1 MKLSNFGKKLTSKSG
16 ILQLMDD
23 LGKAMSGKQKMLM
36 LGGGNP
42 AHIPEV
48 EQMWRKRFQEIL
60 DNDDQFERM
69 LGNYTT
75 PQGDGEFL
83 EVFAQFLRKTFD
95 WNVTEKNIAIL
106 NGSQTA
112 FFFLFNLLAGDTSEH
127 SVSTEKHSSKKRK
140 ILLPIA
146 PEYIGYADQG
156 ISEDMFV
163 AVKPIIE
170 YIDEHTFKYKIDFAN
185 LKIAEDIA
193 AICVS
198 RPTNP
203 TGNVITDEEVEHL
216 AALAKKHAI
225 PLILD
230 NAYGAP
236 FPNIIFTDVQ
246 MIWDENIIN
255 VMSLSK
261 IGLPSTRTSIVVAN
275 EEIIDY
281 LTRINAIASLSTG
294 TVGQHVVQPLIESGE
309 IITMSKKYVTSYYKQ
324 KSEKAVA
331 FFHKQMNGEVKYYL
345 HKSEG
350 ALFLWL
356 WCKDLPITGEELY
369 ERLKERGVL
378 VVPGH
383 YFFPGLHEDWQHKHE
398 CIRITYSQK
407 EEDVMKGLAIIA
419 EEVKKA
425 YRKNY

>member
-1 MKLSNFGKKLTSKSG
+1 MKLSNFGKKLTSHSG

-23 LGKAMSGKQKMLM
+23 LGNAMSGKQKMLM

-60 DNDDQFERM
+60 ENNDQFERM

-75 PQGDGEFL
+75 PQGDN
-83 EVFAQFLRKTFD
+83 QFIEAFVELLNENYG
-95 WNVTEKNIAIL
+95 WNITAKNIAIL

-112 FFFLFNLLAGDTSEH
+112 FFFLFNMLAGE
-127 SVSTEKHSSKKRK
+127 STEGKKK

-163 AVKPIIE
+163 AVKPLIH
-170 YIDEHTFKYKIDFAN
+170 YIDAHTFKYKIDFEK
-185 LKIAEDIA
+185 LKISDNIA
-193 AICVS
+193 AICIS

-216 AALAKKHAI
+216 ASLAEQHQI

-230 NAYGAP
+230 NAYGSP
-236 FPNIIFTDVQ
+236 FPHIIFSDVK
-246 MIWDENIIN
+246 MTWNNNIIN

-261 IGLPSTRTSIVVAN
+261 IGLPSTRTAIIVAS
-275 EEIIDY
+275 EEITSN
-281 LTRINAIASLSTG
+281 LCRINAIASLSTG
-294 TVGQHVVQPLIESGE
+294 TVGQNILLPLVKSGE
-309 IITMSKKYVTSYYKQ
+309 IIEISKKYIKSFYQQ
-324 KSEKAVA
+324 KAEKAIA
-331 FFHKQMNGEVKYYL
+331 FFHKIMNNEVDYYL

-356 WCKDLPITGEELY
+356 WCKDLPISSKQLY
-369 ERLKERGVL
+369 ERLKNHGVL

-383 YFFPGLHEDWQHKHE
+383 YFFPGLQEDWKHTSE
-398 CIRITYSQK
+398 CLRITYSQN
-407 EEDVMKGLAIIA
+407 ENDVMKGLEIIA
-419 EEVKKA
+419 EEVKRA
-425 YRKNY
+425 YEKK

>member
-1 MKLSNFGKKLTSKSG
+1 MKLSNFGKKLTSHSG

-23 LGKAMSGKQKMLM
+23 LGNAMSGKQKMLM

-48 EQMWRKRFQEIL
+48 EKIWRNRFQEIL
-60 DNDDQFERM
+60 ENNDQFERM

-75 PQGDGEFL
+75 PQGDGEFIEAFVDL
-83 EVFAQFLRKTFD
+83 LKKTYG
-95 WNVTEKNIAIL
+95 WHITEKNIAVL

-112 FFFLFNLLAGDTSEH
+112 FFFLFNMLAGEFA
-127 SVSTEKHSSKKRK
+127 EGKKK

-170 YIDEHTFKYKIDFAN
+170 YIDEHTFKYKIDFDK
-185 LKIAEDIA
+185 LKITEDIA

-203 TGNVITDEEVEHL
+203 TGNVITDEELDHL
-216 AALAKKHAI
+216 SAFAKQYNI

-230 NAYGAP
+230 NAYGSP
-236 FPNIIFTDVQ
+236 FPNIIFSDVKMTWNEQ
-246 MIWDENIIN
+246 IIN

-261 IGLPSTRTSIVVAN
+261 IGLPSTRTAIVVAN
-275 EEIIDY
+275 EEIIEN
-281 LTRINAIASLSTG
+281 LCRINAIASLSTG
-294 TVGQHVVQPLIESGE
+294 TVGQNVVLPLVKSGE
-309 IITMSKKYVTSYYKQ
+309 IIEMSKKYITTFYQQ
-324 KSEKAVA
+324 KSEKAIK
-331 FFHKQMNGEVKYYL
+331 FFHAQMNNEVDYYL

-356 WCKDLPITGEELY
+356 WCKDLPISSQELY
-369 ERLKERGVL
+369 ERLKNRGVL

-383 YFFPGLHEDWQHKHE
+383 YFFPGLQEEWKHVNE

-407 EEDVMKGLAIIA
+407 EEDVFKGLEIISQ
-419 EEVKKA
+419 EVKRA
-425 YRKNY
+425 YEKS

>member
-1 MKLSNFGKKLTSKSG
+1 MKLSNFGKKLTSHSG

-23 LGKAMSGKQKMLM
+23 LGNAMSGKQKMLM

-48 EQMWRKRFQEIL
+48 EKIWRNRFQEIL
-60 DNDDQFERM
+60 ENNDQFERM

-75 PQGDGEFL
+75 PQGDGEFIEAFVDL
-83 EVFAQFLRKTFD
+83 LKKTYG
-95 WNVTEKNIAIL
+95 WHITEKNIAVL

-112 FFFLFNLLAGDTSEH
+112 FFFLFNMLAGEFA
-127 SVSTEKHSSKKRK
+127 EGKKK

-170 YIDEHTFKYKIDFAN
+170 YIDEHTFKYKIDFDK
-185 LKIAEDIA
+185 LKITEDIA

-203 TGNVITDEEVEHL
+203 TGNVITDEELDHL
-216 AALAKKHAI
+216 SAFAKQYNI

-230 NAYGAP
+230 NAYGSP
-236 FPNIIFTDVQ
+236 FPNIIFSDVKMTWNEQ
-246 MIWDENIIN
+246 IIN

-261 IGLPSTRTSIVVAN
+261 IGLPSTRTAIVVAN
-275 EEIIDY
+275 EEIIEN
-281 LTRINAIASLSTG
+281 LCRINAIASLSTG
-294 TVGQHVVQPLIESGE
+294 TVGQNVVLPLVKSGE
-309 IITMSKKYVTSYYKQ
+309 IIEMSKKYITTFYQQ
-324 KSEKAVA
+324 KSEKAIK
-331 FFHKQMNGEVKYYL
+331 FFHAQMNNEVDYYL

-356 WCKDLPITGEELY
+356 WCKDLPISSQELY
-369 ERLKERGVL
+369 ERLKNRGVL

-383 YFFPGLHEDWQHKHE
+383 YFFPGLQEEWKHVNE

-407 EEDVMKGLAIIA
+407 EEDLFKGLEIISQ
-419 EEVKKA
+419 EVKRA
-425 YRKNY
+425 YEKS